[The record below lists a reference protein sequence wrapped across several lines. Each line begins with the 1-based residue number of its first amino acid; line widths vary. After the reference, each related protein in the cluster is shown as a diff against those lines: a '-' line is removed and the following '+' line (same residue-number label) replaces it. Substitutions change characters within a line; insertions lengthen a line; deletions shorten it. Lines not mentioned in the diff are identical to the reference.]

1 MEERYVKCMISY
13 LDRFLAG
20 RVVEGPMDVVR
31 LFGPLSEGQ
40 RHHLNRAFRNLLNF
54 LECMGWPEGY
64 LNLLR
69 KNIPKDQV
77 GEDLYRPTEER
88 ILESLRLMKEKAQE
102 RYRLLYWLILE
113 TGGLRLVEAVRL
125 YNEVEA
131 LEAEDLP
138 DGYVKIL
145 LGYFRGTKR
154 AYYAYLSRETYG
166 RLLEAPGK
174 PLNYETVPGYLNKRS
189 KAIVD
194 FKYLRKYA
202 YDKLLELGV

>member
-1 MEERYVKCMISY
+1 
-13 LDRFLAG
+13 
-20 RVVEGPMDVVR
+20 
-31 LFGPLSEGQ
+31 
-40 RHHLNRAFRNLLNF
+40 
-54 LECMGWPEGY
+54 
-64 LNLLR
+64 
-69 KNIPKDQV
+69 
-77 GEDLYRPTEER
+77 
-88 ILESLRLMKEKAQE
+88 MKEKAQE

-202 YDKLLELGV
+202 YDKLLELGVPESVADFIQGRVPRRIGAKHYLDLRKRADQYYPRYGRYMEKLKAKTLTNSP